1 MRQKMEWPP
10 RATLDFA
17 LCAVLETTRNLNT
30 RPHFRERI
38 VMASSGDASSGG
50 DEPDERKKS
59 DRLKQRLKEL
69 EDKLH
74 ARESGR
80 ADLSD
85 EESARRSSALG
96 KAFQLSVELV
106 AGVFVGGLM
115 GWALDGWLGTSP
127 LFLLVFLLLGM
138 AAGFLNVI
146 RAARGMSEK

>member
-1 MRQKMEWPP
+1 
-10 RATLDFA
+10 
-17 LCAVLETTRNLNT
+17 
-30 RPHFRERI
+30 
-38 VMASSGDASSGG
+38 MASSGDASSGD

-59 DRLKQRLKEL
+59 DRLKERLKEL

-74 ARESGR
+74 ARESGS
-80 ADLSD
+80 AGLSD

-106 AGVFVGGLM
+106 AGVFVGGLI

>member
-1 MRQKMEWPP
+1 
-10 RATLDFA
+10 
-17 LCAVLETTRNLNT
+17 
-30 RPHFRERI
+30 
-38 VMASSGDASSGG
+38 MASSGDTSSGDD
-50 DEPDERKKS
+50 DEPDDRKKS
-59 DRLKQRLKEL
+59 DRLKERLKEL
-69 EDKLH
+69 EDKLQ

-80 ADLSD
+80 AGLSD

-106 AGVFVGGLM
+106 AGVFVGGLI

-146 RAARGMSEK
+146 RAARGMTEK